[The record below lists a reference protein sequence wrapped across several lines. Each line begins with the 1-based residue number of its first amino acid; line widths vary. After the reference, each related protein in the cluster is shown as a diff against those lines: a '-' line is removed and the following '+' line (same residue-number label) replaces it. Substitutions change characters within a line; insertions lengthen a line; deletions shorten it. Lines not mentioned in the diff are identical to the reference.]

1 VYKAIFFKEKYMATY
16 KELLAQ
22 RALLEKAIEEA
33 RQAELAD
40 AIARTKQLIAEH
52 GLTAADLGFKMTGA
66 GAGIIAAKIRT
77 PVAIKY
83 RGPNGETWSGR
94 GKAPNWL
101 TSLEAQGRHKDEFL
115 VSP

>member
-1 VYKAIFFKEKYMATY
+1 MASY

-22 RALLEKAIEEA
+22 RAMLEREIEEA
-33 RQAELAD
+33 RQTELSD
-40 AIARTKQLIAEH
+40 AIGRAKQLIAEH
-52 GLTAADLGFKMTGA
+52 GLTAADLGFKVAGGFAGMTA
-66 GAGIIAAKIRT
+66 GKIRT
-77 PVAIKY
+77 PVAVKY

-101 TSLEAQGRHKDEFL
+101 TSLVGQGRNRDDFL

>member
-1 VYKAIFFKEKYMATY
+1 MATY

-40 AIARTKQLIAEH
+40 AIARTRQLIAEH
-52 GLTAADLGFKMTGA
+52 GLTATDLGFKMTGA
-66 GAGIIAAKIRT
+66 GAGIIAAKIRM

-101 TSLEAQGRHKDEFL
+101 TSLEAQGRQKDEFL